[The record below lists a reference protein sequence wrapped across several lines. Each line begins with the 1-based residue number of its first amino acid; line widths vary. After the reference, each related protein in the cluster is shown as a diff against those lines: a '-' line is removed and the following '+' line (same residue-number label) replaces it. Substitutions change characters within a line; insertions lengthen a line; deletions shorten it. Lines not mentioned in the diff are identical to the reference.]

1 MPGRFGMMA
10 RLINRPWIRACP
22 TLLELCMKMLYRT
35 FTQAE
40 SAPRFTRSLLSVGIL
55 LASTLPVA
63 HAAKTELPAT
73 AVTAQDNGAY
83 QADNAWVGGFEAAP
97 LLDTP
102 AAIAV
107 FTDALIED
115 QHARLLSDVLKNDAS
130 VGESYAPVGY
140 YENFVVRGFS
150 LNSASSYKING
161 RTITG
166 EQNVAL
172 ENKQQVELLKGLS
185 GLQSGVSE
193 PGGAVNYVTKRA
205 ADVRSVTV
213 STDDRGSGYMAAD
226 VGGWFG
232 SEQQFGLRAN
242 VAHEDIHSWVDHAN
256 GQRDFAS
263 LAFDWNISPAA
274 LLQLDVEYQ
283 NKEQRSVP
291 GYQLLGGTEL
301 PRHASP
307 KKLLAHQSGSKP
319 VTIDSLTINGNF
331 EYRFS
336 DNWKGSL
343 SASRSKVVIDDYS
356 SFAWGCYG
364 SDSCASTA
372 VPNYFSPEGNY
383 DIYDFRSPDDTRRND
398 EVQAAL
404 SGTFDTASIGH
415 ELTVG
420 TSAFRRVV
428 DQRELINEMI
438 GTGNI
443 DSEPVKFERYQGPV
457 NDSYRRLDSRQY
469 GVFFN
474 DLISFNEQWQ
484 TMIGGREVRLDEKTF
499 DSNGDTTRHTQRY
512 EFLPQAALIYKPV
525 QNMTLYTRYSKGLS
539 LGGEAPWFAS
549 NAFEILTPTV
559 SRQIEAGIKYDWQRI
574 SLSATLFQIRQA
586 YQYSQPQND
595 GSFTFVQQGQ
605 QKNTG
610 LELAANGWATER
622 LQVAASVA
630 AIKSRVTGSG
640 TPEYEG
646 HQTINVPTLRAS
658 LHGDYALPWVEGLAL
673 LGGVQYS
680 GKKYAS
686 QLGQTQADAY
696 AIFNIGSRYSTRIDG
711 YDTVFRL
718 TVDNLFDKRY
728 WRDVGEYMGDNYVF
742 QGAPLTAR
750 LSASINF

>member
-336 DNWKGSL
+336 DTWKGSL

-356 SFAWGCYG
+356 SFAWGGCTVG
-364 SDSCASTA
+364 CVTPN
-372 VPNYFSPEGNY
+372 VGNYFTPEGGY

-404 SGTFDTASIGH
+404 SGRFDTGVIDH

-420 TSAFRRVV
+420 TSALRRVV
-428 DQRELINEMI
+428 DQRELINNPRGKGDIYNEPGFFPTEDI
-438 GTGNI
+438 
-443 DSEPVKFERYQGPV
+443 PVK
-457 NDSYRRLDSRQY
+457 DSYRRLDSRQY

-559 SRQIEAGIKYDWQRI
+559 SRQIEAGLKYDWQRI
-574 SLSATLFQIRQA
+574 NLSATLFQIRQA